1 MTAAAL
7 VLAAVTLGAVTAAAL
22 QPVPLD
28 PITVAALALSAAA
41 LGALL
46 VWRRHCLSLVA
57 QASHELRGP
66 LQAALLGLHGLGDPG
81 DGTRLA
87 AIDLELRR
95 AARAVEDLSAAAGGR
110 RAAESATDVEL
121 GELLEDAGSAWELL
135 AVHRGVHLVV
145 EAPAR
150 PLVVRADRLRIAQ
163 ALANLVANAV
173 EHGGGEVRVRARAVA
188 AGARIEV
195 TDGGPGL
202 PAPLAELVAAARG
215 RRDRRGHGLAL
226 AAVIAE
232 RHGGRLVTAPS
243 PSGARLVLEL
253 PLASAEPAAYRA
265 QRGRP
270 FTRRPPGRPRL
281 RRPPLVRALPAGPR
295 LRLPFGRRRP
305 AGARL
310 RRLPPAGLPVR
321 TSRPVR
327 RA

>member
-7 VLAAVTLGAVTAAAL
+7 GPVAATVILFAAVPLGAAL
-22 QPVPLD
+22 WL
-28 PITVAALALSAAA
+28 
-41 LGALL
+41 
-46 VWRRHCLSLVA
+46 WRRHCLSLVA
-57 QASHELRGP
+57 QASHEVRGP

-110 RAAESATDVEL
+110 RAAESVTDVEL
-121 GELLEDAGSAWELL
+121 GELLEDAGAAWELL
-135 AVHRGVHLVV
+135 AAHRGVDLVV
-145 EAPAR
+145 DPPGR
-150 PLVVRADRLRIAQ
+150 PLVVRADRLRVAQ

-173 EHGGGEVRVRARAVA
+173 EHGGGQVRVRVRAVA

-253 PLASAEPAAYRA
+253 PLASAEHAAHRA
-265 QRGRP
+265 KRAWP
-270 FTRRPPGRPRL
+270 FTRCTPDRPR
-281 RRPPLVRALPAGPR
+281 V
-295 LRLPFGRRRP
+295 
-305 AGARL
+305 
-310 RRLPPAGLPVR
+310 RRLPPVGLPVR
-321 TSRPVR
+321 TPRPVR
-327 RA
+327 RT

>member
-7 VLAAVTLGAVTAAAL
+7 VLAAAALGVVTAAAL
-22 QPVPLD
+22 VLAAA
-28 PITVAALALSAAA
+28 TLGVVTAAALVLAAAA

-110 RAAESATDVEL
+110 RAAESAADVEL
-121 GELLEDAGSAWELL
+121 GELLEDAGSVWELL
-135 AVHRGVHLVV
+135 AAHRGVDLVV
-145 EAPAR
+145 ETPAR

-173 EHGGGEVRVRARAVA
+173 EHGGGEVRVRARAA
-188 AGARIEV
+188 AARARIEV

-243 PSGARLVLEL
+243 PSGARLALEI
-253 PLASAEPAAYRA
+253 PLAAPAAR
-265 QRGRP
+265 RGELA
-270 FTRRPPGRPRL
+270 GRPRL
-281 RRPPLVRALPAGPR
+281 RRPLLVRSLPAGPR
-295 LRLPFGRRRP
+295 LRRRFGRRRP